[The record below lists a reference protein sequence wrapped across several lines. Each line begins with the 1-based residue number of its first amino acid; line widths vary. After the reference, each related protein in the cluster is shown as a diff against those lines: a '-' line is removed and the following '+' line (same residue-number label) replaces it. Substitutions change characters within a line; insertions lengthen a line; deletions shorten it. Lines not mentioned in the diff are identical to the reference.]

1 MLHLIQKSPFQSN
14 CLSECLNIAGNDDQ
28 FLLMQ
33 DGVYAIQQSEF
44 INSGRSIFALK
55 DDLSARGISI
65 SDEQK
70 NNVIAID
77 YDQFVELTLE
87 TDKTIS
93 WF

>member
-14 CLSECLNIAGNDDQ
+14 CLTECLNVADESDQ
-28 FLLMQ
+28 FLLML

-55 DDLSARGISI
+55 DDLDARGLTIPA
-65 SDEQK
+65 EQK
-70 NNVIAID
+70 DMITTIN
-77 YDQFVELTLE
+77 YDQFVELTLN